1 MLKLRIIPTL
11 LFNDLK
17 LVKGVSFDGW
27 RSVGSIM
34 QSVRLYN
41 IRKVDELIFLDIS
54 ATNNKNK
61 IDLELV
67 NEVANECFMPLTF
80 GGGIKTI
87 DDISNLLKAGAD
99 KVCINSEATINL
111 EFVKKA
117 CKIFG
122 SQCIVISIDYKIDQ
136 NKERIIYSNSGKK
149 KTSLIFKDYIK
160 EIEDSGAGEIIL
172 TSIDRDGTMNG
183 YDCETISYASK
194 LTNLPMIASGGAGDL
209 NNIIE
214 LINCSEISGL
224 AASSIY
230 HFTDKTPLDI
240 KKFLF
245 TKKVPVR
252 L

>member
-17 LVKGVSFDGW
+17 LVKGVSFDSW

-122 SQCIVISIDYKIDQ
+122 SQCIVISIVLLYLKVELVSITSWLGSKI
-136 NKERIIYSNSGKK
+136 
-149 KTSLIFKDYIK
+149 
-160 EIEDSGAGEIIL
+160 
-172 TSIDRDGTMNG
+172 
-183 YDCETISYASK
+183 
-194 LTNLPMIASGGAGDL
+194 LPSQ
-209 NNIIE
+209 
-214 LINCSEISGL
+214 
-224 AASSIY
+224 
-230 HFTDKTPLDI
+230 
-240 KKFLF
+240 
-245 TKKVPVR
+245 R
-252 L
+252 LRLPESVSVG

>member
-87 DDISNLLKAGAD
+87 DDISG
-99 KVCINSEATINL
+99 
-111 EFVKKA
+111 
-117 CKIFG
+117 
-122 SQCIVISIDYKIDQ
+122 
-136 NKERIIYSNSGKK
+136 
-149 KTSLIFKDYIK
+149 
-160 EIEDSGAGEIIL
+160 
-172 TSIDRDGTMNG
+172 
-183 YDCETISYASK
+183 
-194 LTNLPMIASGGAGDL
+194 
-209 NNIIE
+209 
-214 LINCSEISGL
+214 
-224 AASSIY
+224 
-230 HFTDKTPLDI
+230 
-240 KKFLF
+240 
-245 TKKVPVR
+245 
-252 L
+252 